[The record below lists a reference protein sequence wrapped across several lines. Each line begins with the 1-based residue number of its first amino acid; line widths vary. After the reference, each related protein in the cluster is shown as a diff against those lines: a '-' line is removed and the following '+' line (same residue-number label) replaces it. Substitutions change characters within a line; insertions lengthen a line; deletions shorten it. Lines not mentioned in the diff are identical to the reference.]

1 MKRLVVF
8 AGPPASG
15 KSTLG
20 DRLSEDRSM
29 VHLEMDRIRE
39 FVLPGSRHTRED
51 REVAYRIMHLM
62 AETLLGLGHEVIVNA
77 GYSHPEDQGAIQEIA
92 KRSGARLFWIECVVP
107 AEVAVQRCRGRF
119 GKHPG
124 LDLTDDRVVDLVTHF
139 PYTGAGLLVDST
151 EPVDSCL
158 ERVESYLD
166 QPE

>member
-20 DRLSEDRSM
+20 GRLAQHRNL
-29 VHLEMDRIRE
+29 VHLEMDRIRAY
-39 FVLPGSRHTRED
+39 VLPDSPHTRED
-51 REVAYRIMHLM
+51 RVIAYRAMHLM
-62 AETLLGLGHEVIVNA
+62 AETLLELGHGVILNA
-77 GYSHPEDQGAIQEIA
+77 GYSHAEDQSVVREIA
-92 KRSGARLFWIECVVP
+92 KRTQTRLFWIECVVR
-107 AEVAVQRCRGRF
+107 AEVALQRCRGRF

-124 LDLTDDRVVDLVTHF
+124 LDLNDERVIDLVTHF

-151 EPVDSCL
+151 EPLDSCL
-158 ERVESYLD
+158 DRIEGYLD

>member
-15 KSTLG
+15 KSTVG
-20 DRLSEDRSM
+20 GRLAERRNM
-29 VHLEMDRIRE
+29 VHLEMDLIRAA
-39 FVLPGSRHTRED
+39 VLPDSLHTRED
-51 REVAYRIMHLM
+51 REVAYKIMHLM
-62 AETLLGLGHEVIVNA
+62 AETLLGLGHDVIVNA
-77 GYSHPEDQGAIQEIA
+77 GYSHPEDQGAVQEIA
-92 KRSGARLFWIECVVP
+92 KRTQSRLFWIECVVP

-124 LDLTDDRVVDLVTHF
+124 LDLIDDRVIDLVTHF
-139 PYTGAGLLVDST
+139 PYSGAGLLVDST

-158 ERVESYLD
+158 ERVEGYLD